1 MNRFYMK
8 ETLVMNNGLNFLS
21 FSSVCE
27 NFAAIFLMRLRP
39 NNEQKIKFH
48 IKDLFSKFDQ
58 IRSFLRIWSHLL
70 KKFFM
75 ENVIF
80 CAVQLTNFMPLVS
93 FYTH

>member
-48 IKDLFSKFDQ
+48 IKDLVTFTKE
-58 IRSFLRIWSHLL
+58 ILHGKRHFL
-70 KKFFM
+70 
-75 ENVIF
+75 
-80 CAVQLTNFMPLVS
+80 
-93 FYTH
+93 